1 MKSAANRLASVMT
14 GLLASGM
21 ALSGPVVLAK
31 TPASAAKPTGPAADY
46 PMVLGS
52 PFVVDGVTYTPVD
65 TMNYDAVGYAVPDA
79 LVAAGHEAAI
89 TGAHRTL
96 PLPCYVEVTS
106 LESGHTILLRLERRG
121 PMSGD
126 GLIALSPGAMA
137 QLGMTGP
144 HDPVRVRRVNPP
156 EAERALLRTGQQA
169 APRMDTPPGLLTALK
184 RKLGVLPPVEPSPAT
199 LAAALAAQHSA
210 SAPAPVPQ
218 TPARPVAVRNT
229 TPMPAPRPPKPSVPP
244 KAPATTALATPKP
257 APAPKPKDEAPK
269 AEARKEA
276 GSERKSAPTRGYV
289 VQVGAF
295 STRANAE
302 RAAGQVGA
310 MSRKSARSSAFR
322 RGPWAPRR
330 RPRGRWRR
338 PSGRAMPMPGCN
350 AHPDGMGS

>member
-1 MKSAANRLASVMT
+1 MKSAANRLAFVMT
-14 GLLASGM
+14 SLLAGGM

-31 TPASAAKPTGPAADY
+31 TPVPAAKPTGPAADY

-137 QLGMTGP
+137 QLGMTAP
-144 HDPVRVRRVNPP
+144 HGAVRVRRVNPP
-156 EAERALLRTGQQA
+156 EAERALLRTSQQA

-184 RKLGVLPPVEPSPAT
+184 RKLGVLPPVEPSPTT
-199 LAAALAAQHSA
+199 LAAALAAQHST
-210 SAPAPVPQ
+210 STPTPVPQ
-218 TPARPVAVRNT
+218 MPARPVAVRNT
-229 TPMPAPRPPKPSVPP
+229 TPMPAPHPPKPSVLP
-244 KAPATTALATPKP
+244 KAPATAALAPPKP
-257 APAPKPKDEAPK
+257 ASVPKPKDEAPK

-302 RAAGQVGA
+302 RAAGQVGGHVA
-310 MSRKSARSSAFR
+310 QVGKVFR
-322 RGPWAPRR
+322 VQAGPLGSEAEAKGALAKAKRAGYADAWVQRAP
-330 RPRGRWRR
+330 
-338 PSGRAMPMPGCN
+338 
-350 AHPDGMGS
+350 

>member
-1 MKSAANRLASVMT
+1 MKSAANRLAFVMT
-14 GLLASGM
+14 GLLAGTM

-31 TPASAAKPTGPAADY
+31 TPAPAAHPTGPAADY

-52 PFVVDGVTYTPVD
+52 PFEIDGVKYTPVD

-144 HDPVRVRRVNPP
+144 HGPVRVRRVNPP
-156 EAERALLRTGQQA
+156 ETERALLRTGQQA
-169 APRMDTPPGLLTALK
+169 SARMDTPPGLLAALK
-184 RKLGVLPPVEPSPAT
+184 RKLGVLPPVEPSPTT
-199 LAAALAAQHSA
+199 LAAALAAQHAA
-210 SAPAPVPQ
+210 SAPAPVAQ
-218 TPARPVAVRNT
+218 APARPVVVRNT
-229 TPMPAPRPPKPSVPP
+229 TPMPAPHPPKPSTPP
-244 KAPATTALATPKP
+244 KAPATAAVATPKP
-257 APAPKPKDEAPK
+257 APAPK
-269 AEARKEA
+269 AETRTNARAEQ
-276 GSERKSAPTRGYV
+276 KSATKRSYV

-302 RAAGQVGA
+302 RAAGQVGGHVA
-310 MSRKSARSSAFR
+310 QVGKVFR
-322 RGPWAPRR
+322 VQAGPLGSEAEAKGALAKAKRAGYADAWVQRAP
-330 RPRGRWRR
+330 
-338 PSGRAMPMPGCN
+338 
-350 AHPDGMGS
+350 

>member
-79 LVAAGHEAAI
+79 LVTAGHEAAI

-269 AEARKEA
+269 AEVRKEA
-276 GSERKSAPTRGYV
+276 GSERKSAPTGLCRAGGRLFHARQCRARRRASGGHV
-289 VQVGAF
+289 AQVGKVFRVQAGPLG
-295 STRANAE
+295 SEAEAKGALAKAKRAGYADAWVQ
-302 RAAGQVGA
+302 RA
-310 MSRKSARSSAFR
+310 
-322 RGPWAPRR
+322 P
-330 RPRGRWRR
+330 
-338 PSGRAMPMPGCN
+338 
-350 AHPDGMGS
+350 

>member
-1 MKSAANRLASVMT
+1 
-14 GLLASGM
+14 
-21 ALSGPVVLAK
+21 
-31 TPASAAKPTGPAADY
+31 
-46 PMVLGS
+46 
-52 PFVVDGVTYTPVD
+52 
-65 TMNYDAVGYAVPDA
+65 VGYAVPDA
-79 LVAAGHEAAI
+79 LVATGREPAI

-169 APRMDTPPGLLTALK
+169 ASRMDTPPGLLTALK

-199 LAAALAAQHSA
+199 LAAALAAQHAA

-218 TPARPVAVRNT
+218 TSARPVAVRNT

-276 GSERKSAPTRGYV
+276 GSERKSPPARGYV

-302 RAAGQVGA
+302 RAAGQVGGHVA
-310 MSRKSARSSAFR
+310 QVGKVFR
-322 RGPWAPRR
+322 VQAGPLGSEAEAKGALAKAKRAGYADAWVQRAP
-330 RPRGRWRR
+330 
-338 PSGRAMPMPGCN
+338 
-350 AHPDGMGS
+350 

>member
-1 MKSAANRLASVMT
+1 
-14 GLLASGM
+14 
-21 ALSGPVVLAK
+21 
-31 TPASAAKPTGPAADY
+31 
-46 PMVLGS
+46 
-52 PFVVDGVTYTPVD
+52 
-65 TMNYDAVGYAVPDA
+65 MNYDAVGYAVPDA

-89 TGAHRTL
+89 TGASHIALALLCR
-96 PLPCYVEVTS
+96 VTS

-269 AEARKEA
+269 AEAGKKPDRS
-276 GSERKSAPTRGYV
+276 GNRPPRGYV

-322 RGPWAPRR
+322 RGPWLRGGGQGALAKAKRAGYADAWVQRAP
-330 RPRGRWRR
+330 
-338 PSGRAMPMPGCN
+338 
-350 AHPDGMGS
+350 

>member
-1 MKSAANRLASVMT
+1 MKSAANRLAFVMT

-31 TPASAAKPTGPAADY
+31 TPAPAAKPTGPAADY

-169 APRMDTPPGLLTALK
+169 GRRIHARGGLLTALK

-229 TPMPAPRPPKPSVPP
+229 TPMPAPHPPKPSVPP

-302 RAAGQVGA
+302 RAAGQVGGHVA
-310 MSRKSARSSAFR
+310 QVGKVFR
-322 RGPWAPRR
+322 VQAGPLGSEAEAKGALAKAKRAGYADAWVQRAP
-330 RPRGRWRR
+330 
-338 PSGRAMPMPGCN
+338 
-350 AHPDGMGS
+350 